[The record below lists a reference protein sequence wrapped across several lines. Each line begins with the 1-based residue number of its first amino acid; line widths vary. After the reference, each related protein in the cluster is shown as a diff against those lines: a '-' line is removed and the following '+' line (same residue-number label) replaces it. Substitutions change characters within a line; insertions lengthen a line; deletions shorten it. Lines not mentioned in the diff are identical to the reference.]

1 MDLSSLTPVNALCT
15 SSSGVGRF
23 RSRHSASA
31 IDIASPRGPH
41 RQHHPIEPRSY
52 VFERRLASSQ
62 EVFHQLQRLT
72 LHHKEILRG
81 LANEKNQI
89 AAAIARERGHIDAI
103 HQETEARKADL
114 VEILAIMNN
123 ASGDTQT
130 MQNRPPSIPQ
140 LRRIADAILQ
150 QGLLFKRES
159 EKPDRITNE
168 IQGANGLSDPL
179 QEVLPAPPS
188 SAPFPE
194 VMEYQRARL
203 SRLVFKREDVKLQL
217 ETIMANRD
225 MLTRTIFDHKTALE
239 ALKLKRQNL
248 EGESKSLDLEFTQV
262 LNKSAEI
269 LGELAWKNAV
279 VRACNEIASLS
290 KS

>member
-1 MDLSSLTPVNALCT
+1 
-15 SSSGVGRF
+15 
-23 RSRHSASA
+23 
-31 IDIASPRGPH
+31 
-41 RQHHPIEPRSY
+41 
-52 VFERRLASSQ
+52 
-62 EVFHQLQRLT
+62 
-72 LHHKEILRG
+72 LHHKEILWG

-114 VEILAIMNN
+114 VEILAILNN
-123 ASGDTQT
+123 ASGDAQP
-130 MQNRPPSIPQ
+130 MHNRPPSIPQ

-168 IQGANGLSDPL
+168 IQGANGLSNPL
-179 QEVLPAPPS
+179 QEVVPAPPP

-203 SRLVFKREDVKLQL
+203 SQLVFKREDVKLKL

-248 EGESKSLDLEFTQV
+248 EDESKSLELEFTQV